1 MIKYY
6 ALQILLI
13 LLINSELYAQSDTAV
28 RQSNLETNEI
38 DSSLFM
44 PQKMLFT
51 QSLLW
56 GSHGLLKNKLANGDM
71 IQERTIQLNLR
82 RKMLNVHQLGGFLTL
97 GTMLA
102 QGIVGSQLYKGD
114 YKVKEL
120 HEQLGSVVNLSYGIT
135 AVNSLFTPPA
145 VFQRDKKLSSMRIH
159 KWLAVVH
166 LTGMIATNIL
176 GNNIQNNAS
185 LKPWHR
191 AAAYT
196 TFASMATSM
205 IVIKF

>member
-1 MIKYY
+1 MIKYF
-6 ALQILLI
+6 ALAILFI
-13 LLINSELYAQSDTAV
+13 LLINNQLQAQNDTAV
-28 RQSNLETNEI
+28 LQNNLDINEI
-38 DSSLFM
+38 DSSLLK

-51 QSLLW
+51 QAILW
-56 GSHGLLKNKLANGDM
+56 GSHGLLKNKLGNGDM

-82 RKMLNVHQLGGFLTL
+82 RKMLNVHQLGGFITL

-102 QGIVGSQLYKGD
+102 QGFVGSQLYKGD

-120 HEQLGSVVNLSYGIT
+120 HENLGTAVNISYGIT

>member
-1 MIKYY
+1 MKKIY
-6 ALQILLI
+6 ILLV
-13 LLINSELYAQSDTAV
+13 LAVQLIGNDLFAQIDRVHGFDSLEINAV
-28 RQSNLETNEI
+28 
-38 DSSLFM
+38 DSSLLV

-51 QSLLW
+51 QSILW
-56 GSHGLLKNKLANGDM
+56 GRQGLLKNKLGKGDLVK
-71 IQERTIQLNLR
+71 ERTIQLNLR
-82 RKMLNVHQLGGFLTL
+82 RKMLQVHQIGGFITLGG
-97 GTMLA
+97 MLA

-120 HEQLGSVVNLSYGIT
+120 HENLGTAVNFSYGLT

-145 VFQRDKKLSSMRIH
+145 IFQRDKKLSSMRIH

-176 GNNIQNNAS
+176 GNKIEDDVS
-185 LKPWHR
+185 LKPLHR

-196 TFASMATSM
+196 TFASMAASM

>member
-1 MIKYY
+1 MFKFLGLHI
-6 ALQILLI
+6 LFILLI
-13 LLINSELYAQSDTAV
+13 SNHLSAQNDTAI
-28 RQSNLETNEI
+28 QLSNMDINEI
-38 DSSLFM
+38 DSSLLM

-51 QSLLW
+51 QSILW
-56 GSHGLLKNKLANGDM
+56 GSHGLLKDKLGNGD
-71 IQERTIQLNLR
+71 IIKERTIQLNIR
-82 RKMLNVHQLGGFLTL
+82 RKMLQVHQLGGFLTL
-97 GTMLA
+97 GAMLA
-102 QGIVGSQLYKGD
+102 QGIVGSQLYNGD
-114 YKVKEL
+114 YKVKQL
-120 HEQLGSVVNLSYGIT
+120 HENLGAFVNLSYGLT

-145 VFQRDKKLSSMRIH
+145 VFHRDKKLSSMRIH

-176 GNNIQNNAS
+176 GNSIKNDPS

>member
-176 GNNIQNNAS
+176 GNRIEKDAS